1 MEDSGTGPRV
11 CVRVDEGL
19 GGGGPECSRGMKSE
33 EWKRERRECS
43 GRRKRS

>member
-11 CVRVDEGL
+11 GVSVGEGL
-19 GGGGPECSRGMKSE
+19 GGCPECSRGMRSE